1 MKKILIVLAS
11 LSLAGCVQQQAR
23 TAKVVTLDEYAE
35 GERLVEP
42 GDFAKLQEQVI
53 GANVILGPQIAEMA
67 DTDLRR
73 NSRVRIAEEKAK
85 NFVSVDKP
93 SNKFKVSFAFDN
105 VSMLAVAQML
115 SEVTGVNVLVGEEV
129 QQSPVS
135 AKLVN
140 VPWDKALDAI
150 LKTKGLASHVDLESN
165 IIRIHNQDTLV
176 SLEDFDRKRTED
188 QQKRIYAQ
196 RAIEAQY
203 TELFRLYYTD
213 PETIKGKII
222 SVLAGGAESVEGAAA
237 PQITVDKRIKALIVK
252 GTQSELDLV
261 HKLIEQVDV
270 RTRQILIEAFVVEA
284 TDDFD
289 QAFGTRVGFGNST
302 SINVDNTS
310 INIGGVTTTSP
321 ENGVTDI
328 TIGDTAGTA
337 SNLPIVGP
345 FGGLGVALNT
355 TNAALKLELTAME
368 KEGLTKIVSNPRIFT
383 LDNEQAVVF
392 QGEQIPY
399 ESNAGEGGGTDVAFK
414 DAGIKLT
421 VTPSI
426 VGDGNV
432 VLDVEITKDSV
443 NYANAIGTNPPIDK
457 REVIT
462 KLLVKDRSVAVIGGV
477 YKQQTSQ
484 SEEKVPLLGDLPGI
498 GNLFKRDTEADQR
511 TELLIF
517 LSPRII

>member
-11 LSLAGCVQQQAR
+11 LTLAGCVQQQAR

-35 GERLVEP
+35 SERLVQP
-42 GDFAKLQEQVI
+42 GDFAKQQEAIINDSV
-53 GANVILGPQIAEMA
+53 VLGPQVAEMA

-73 NSRVRIAEEKAK
+73 NSRVRIAEEKPKSFISA
-85 NFVSVDKP
+85 DQP

-222 SVLAGGAESVEGAAA
+222 SVLAGSAESVEGVAA

-252 GTQSELDLV
+252 GTQDELDLV
-261 HKLIEQVDV
+261 HRLIEQVDV

-289 QAFGTRVGFGNST
+289 QAFGARLRGSTDQDISLVADNAKLGITGIGASAGEGEEGNGAASD
-302 SINVDNTS
+302 S
-310 INIGGVTTTSP
+310 G
-321 ENGVTDI
+321 
-328 TIGDTAGTA
+328 

-345 FGGLGVALNT
+345 FGDLAFSLTT
-355 TNAALKLELTAME
+355 TNARLRLELTAME

-399 ESNAGEGGGTDVAFK
+399 ESNAGNGGGTDVAFK

-432 VLDVEITKDSV
+432 VLDVSITKDSV
-443 NYANAIGTNPPIDK
+443 NYANAIGSNPPIDK

-477 YKQQTSQ
+477 YKQQTSE
-484 SEEKVPLLGDLPGI
+484 SEEKVPLLGDIPGI
-498 GNLFKRDTEADQR
+498 GNLFKRESEGDQR